1 MAGAQQGVAQP
12 SRLFSVVG
20 LVALRQAA
28 PRSAAQRTQT
38 TSVPPAGRG
47 WVRCSATNATDAKH
61 VLVPDCLPVNFWRVL
76 QLGCNSGRRD
86 ARPSR
91 QAGRS
96 PLQLCLA
103 MINRLLALDE

>member
-47 WVRCSATNATDAKH
+47 RVRRSATNATT
-61 VLVPDCLPVNFWRVL
+61 LNTYGLI
-76 QLGCNSGRRD
+76 SRD
-86 ARPSR
+86 PLRNPESN
-91 QAGRS
+91 GPLSLNPS
-96 PLQLCLA
+96 PLGGERGASRRTNVLRECESGKRHA
-103 MINRLLALDE
+103 IS